1 MTGKAEPDRIPS
13 PSTVAYMKIK
23 RLCLVKKQLQEELP
37 EKILCKP
44 AKHQM
49 IWGYSVRMEKVFFF
63 NALWH
68 DYNIRTEHTRCTIK
82 DHHHQSA
89 GNEILCQIQNT
100 ISDRAGTE
108 LRFNVSKLQRR
119 VVATET
125 SILQHHGWWRER
137 NSQ

>member
-49 IWGYSVRMEKVFFF
+49 IWGYSVRMEKVFF
-63 NALWH
+63 LMLCEM
-68 DYNIRTEHTRCTIK
+68 TTI
-82 DHHHQSA
+82 S
-89 GNEILCQIQNT
+89 EQNT
-100 ISDRAGTE
+100 LDA
-108 LRFNVSKLQRR
+108 Q
-119 VVATET
+119 
-125 SILQHHGWWRER
+125 
-137 NSQ
+137 